1 MTKNKDNKPKTD
13 SGKPAGTGT
22 TTSGVNFEELLAAAA
37 SMTGNVTQGP
47 TFTNQDAEA
56 YVQSIYNQILG
67 RNAVGAERTKAINI
81 FLNQNEDTSATAR
94 AAAVESMVQESP
106 EFVKRQENSYLDA
119 IYNEVLRDVGRAKA

>member
-1 MTKNKDNKPKTD
+1 MAKDEKPKTQ
-13 SGKPAGTGT
+13 SGTAAGTG
-22 TTSGVNFEELLAAAA
+22 SNKGGVDLAALVAAAA
-37 SMTGNVTQGP
+37 GMGGNKQEGPAFTQ
-47 TFTNQDAEA
+47 QDAAA
-56 YVQSIYNQILG
+56 YVQQIYQQILG

-81 FLNQNEDTSATAR
+81 FLNQNEETSATAR